1 MKMYE
6 FWEVLQSVDRFID
19 EENKA
24 IDKAKK
30 EAKEA
35 AE

>member
-24 IDKAKK
+24 IDKAQK